1 MCERE
6 GEQKKEEW
14 KMETR
19 RDRKGERRP
28 KEARVERSGVGKD
41 VVRKRRRTEERREE
55 NGDQKIDEGKM
66 ETRR

>member
-1 MCERE
+1 
-6 GEQKKEEW
+6 
-14 KMETR
+14 METR
-19 RDRKGERRP
+19 RVRKGERRP

>member
-6 GEQKKEEW
+6 GEQKKEEC

-19 RDRKGERRP
+19 RVRKGERRQ

-41 VVRKRRRTEERREE
+41 VRKRRRTEERRGE

-66 ETRR
+66 